1 LLKQSL
7 TVSRALVA
15 DATEVGQRL
24 QPMARLGGCV
34 GVGFV
39 LGPGFGGVLSK
50 KLGLQFPPMLAACL
64 FLLSHLVVALRVPET
79 APLPLSVRELR
90 AVLKRA
96 EKLWVEA
103 ACQEAVKA
111 GEAGGLVIGV
121 DGEVASLLPASGR
134 YDGLAGP
141 KVPSA
146 ERVELPLKQVLA
158 VARSSISRWTP
169 NGKPLTQTGGAD
181 AALNVWT
188 LALTREAAKSGR
200 NAVSWSAFRAL
211 AADAYAE
218 LKVGLAMLHADSA
231 PALKMSMGGGGASG
245 GGGSRGGAGS
255 PGSPGVAG
263 GALAPLVE
271 IGTAAKRLW
280 TSKSMP
286 QVRTLLLARALVELS
301 VMVTHATFADYTRA
315 KFGWDQKR
323 TGYGMALSGLISVL
337 VDLVLLP
344 PLHSR
349 RLLSE
354 LAMGLLG
361 GLAVAFGL
369 LCLAFTP
376 STNGFFGGLA
386 LLSLG
391 ASLYK
396 SALASMV
403 MGCAR
408 RDESGTIS
416 GAMDAMEAVCRV
428 LAPIAGGLLLEHGVA
443 GLEGPPLLGACLAV
457 MGVVALYEVAPKRAR
472 KATKQA

>member
-1 LLKQSL
+1 
-7 TVSRALVA
+7 
-15 DATEVGQRL
+15 
-24 QPMARLGGCV
+24 
-34 GVGFV
+34 
-39 LGPGFGGVLSK
+39 
-50 KLGLQFPPMLAACL
+50 
-64 FLLSHLVVALRVPET
+64 
-79 APLPLSVRELR
+79 
-90 AVLKRA
+90 
-96 EKLWVEA
+96 
-103 ACQEAVKA
+103 
-111 GEAGGLVIGV
+111 
-121 DGEVASLLPASGR
+121 
-134 YDGLAGP
+134 
-141 KVPSA
+141 
-146 ERVELPLKQVLA
+146 
-158 VARSSISRWTP
+158 
-169 NGKPLTQTGGAD
+169 
-181 AALNVWT
+181 
-188 LALTREAAKSGR
+188 
-200 NAVSWSAFRAL
+200 
-211 AADAYAE
+211 
-218 LKVGLAMLHADSA
+218 
-231 PALKMSMGGGGASG
+231 
-245 GGGSRGGAGS
+245 
-255 PGSPGVAG
+255 
-263 GALAPLVE
+263 
-271 IGTAAKRLW
+271 
-280 TSKSMP
+280 
-286 QVRTLLLARALVELS
+286 
-301 VMVTHATFADYTRA
+301 
-315 KFGWDQKR
+315 
-323 TGYGMALSGLISVL
+323 
-337 VDLVLLP
+337 VLLP